1 MNCTIDASVFV
12 SAVRAEENYH
22 AASRQ
27 FLQLIQT
34 QAVAIFCPALVLPEC
49 AAAIA
54 RPTGNAALVEEL
66 ITLVE
71 SFPNLHLIS
80 LDDTLARRAAQIAV
94 AQRLRGSDAVYTTV
108 AEMFQATLIAWD
120 TEILQRAPAFVPT
133 LTPTEWTEQFKTDI

>member
-22 AASRQ
+22 AVSRQ

-34 QAVAIFCPALVLPEC
+34 EAVAIFCPVLVLPEC

-54 RPTGNAALVEEL
+54 RPTGNTALVEEL
-66 ITLVE
+66 ITLIE
-71 SFPNLHLIS
+71 SFPNLQLIS
-80 LDDTLARRAAQIAV
+80 LDDALARRAAQIAM
-94 AQRLRGSDAVYTTV
+94 AQRLRGSDAVYAAV

-120 TEILQRAPAFVPT
+120 SEILQRAPAFAST
-133 LTPTEWTEQFKTDI
+133 LTPAEWTEQFQADI